1 VKVFRTETL
10 QDADYAQLAS
20 LLQSGGVIAFPT
32 DTAYGLGAD
41 PFNEAAI
48 DRIFRLKGR
57 AETQPILLI
66 VDSLAMAKSVSVP
79 PRVFRETAAQFWPG
93 PLTMILRAAKSLPPK
108 VTAGTNTIG
117 LRWPVAESATR
128 LLKHFKRPITATS
141 ANRSG
146 RPSAITAEEVRA
158 QFDESLDALI
168 DGGTLPSRGGSTL
181 LDLTVEPPVLL
192 REGPVSFESL
202 QQFFDG
208 KIRRQP

>member
-1 VKVFRTETL
+1 MKVFRTETL